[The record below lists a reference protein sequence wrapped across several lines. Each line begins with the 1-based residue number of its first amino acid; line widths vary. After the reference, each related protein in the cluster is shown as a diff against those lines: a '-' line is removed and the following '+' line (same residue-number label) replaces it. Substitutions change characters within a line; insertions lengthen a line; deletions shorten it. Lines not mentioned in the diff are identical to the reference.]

1 MKLGSVL
8 GGLATGL
15 GTAAAVKHRRD
26 QSKKPVDPEI
36 ELPSA
41 GGKEAAGYQL
51 ESPPPNPED
60 VGLYADG
67 GLVRGYAD
75 GGMTMDGSYDEHS
88 TKSYYHCTG
97 HRNQGK

>member
-8 GGLATGL
+8 GGLATGVS
-15 GTAAAVKHRRD
+15 TVVAAKHVRD
-26 QSKKPVDPEI
+26 MSKTPENPDTK
-36 ELPSA
+36 LPSA
-41 GGKEAAGYQL
+41 GGKEPSGYQL

-67 GLVRGYAD
+67 GLVRYAD
-75 GGMTMDGSYDEHS
+75 GGVTMDGSYEEHS

-97 HRNQGK
+97 HRDMGKK